1 MTEQNVT
8 ITTQDPVVTEP
19 IEPAAE
25 PTATPPE
32 DPTADEKKFT
42 QAELDTHIAERL
54 KREKAKQDKAA
65 ADAKKKADADAL
77 AANAEWQKLAE
88 QRQAELDEATAKVK
102 AAELLELKRQAAE
115 KHRIPSG
122 LIDRL
127 QGETADELEADAE
140 KIAALIP
147 EKSKTPPN
155 LQPTNPSG
163 NSAISGESDA
173 EKRRRL
179 GI

>member
-1 MTEQNVT
+1 MTDQNVT
-8 ITTQDPVVTEP
+8 ITTQDPVEPVTT
-19 IEPAAE
+19 EPAADT
-25 PTATPPE
+25 TATPPE

-42 QAELDTHIAERL
+42 QAELDAHIAERL

-102 AAELLELKRQAAE
+102 AAEVLELKRQAAS
-115 KHRIPSG
+115 KHRIPDA
-122 LIDRL
+122 LIERL
-127 QGETADELEADAE
+127 KGETVEEIEADAAQLAE
-140 KIAALIP
+140 LLP
-147 EKSKTPPN
+147 EARKVPPK

-163 NSAISGESDA
+163 NSAISGESEA

-179 GI
+179 GL